1 MSNLSN
7 KDSLSEKIQDYVH
20 RRGFGSMN
28 KNDFEVFIFYELL
41 KTDEK
46 CKDKSDFVISRYLRI
61 PESKVKRL
69 RYEANLVYSSD
80 SLNEVDSFKDDF
92 YKILKDRVYK
102 TVGEEKIQF
111 SITDKMLRLYLD
123 DKLESF
129 GSYADSSFNSN
140 IVTITASDL
149 ILLISDFENKK
160 DVLEIVKK
168 SLDESEVKLPK
179 NWETTLKDGIAAVV
193 RDLGGKIAP
202 NVVKFITENARRMI
216 DTIELEI
223 KKSEDNN

>member
-1 MSNLSN
+1 
-7 KDSLSEKIQDYVH
+7 
-20 RRGFGSMN
+20 MN
-28 KNDFEVFIFYELL
+28 KNDFEVFIFNELL
-41 KTDEK
+41 KTDDN
-46 CKDKSDFVISRYLRI
+46 CNNRSDFYISRYLRI

-80 SLNEVDSFKDDF
+80 SVNEVDSFKDDF

-168 SLDESEVKLPK
+168 SLNESVVILPK
-179 NWETTLKDGIAAVV
+179 NWDTILEDGIEALAK
-193 RDLGGKIAP
+193 DLGKKIAP
-202 NVVKFITENARRMI
+202 NVTKFITDNTRNLI
-216 DTIELEI
+216 DLIKI
-223 KKSEDNN
+223 KKQSEKKKQ